1 MNKKAIAAFAA
12 GATLLAG
19 FAMATPAFAGAKT
32 DAKTAETKV
41 DPAAKA
47 QRIKEIKEQLPMV
60 EKQINALENGDEGVA
75 YGNEMLYSSEVV
87 VEFDKAQQTL
97 GEADSAVSKASS
109 DYDTVRGL
117 FYGDSANKN
126 KTFTKDETVKFKF
139 EDGAWKVDN
148 SGDVTGKSIYAALT
162 DAQAKYAQ
170 AQEAFNNA
178 SAKRDAFNA
187 RYNAVVAERNKLKAE
202 LDVLEGRKPA
212 PTPTPTPDHTKPDH
226 TKPDHTTPVQP
237 AQPGSKTEAIKNV
250 LAKKVDVDAAEHNFA
265 EKKEAYT
272 KAATTL
278 AAAKAELDAAEHDK
292 AVAEQALSDFEASGV
307 NDSAKLKSLKEA
319 VARADAHVV
328 RTTTAFNKALV
339 DFNDAK
345 TADLAAQAAYKA
357 AKDAYDEAYNAAIK
371 LGVNPA
377 LLPSVTAVDPLSPAF
392 PQLAQAQK
400 IYADALAGKFGAAA
414 QKAVQKAEAKAQA
427 AAPAAAAGKAGA
439 AAAKGELATKGGNGH
454 GGKAGEKLGNAGV
467 GVALTALAA
476 SMLAGMGAAVRKMRH

>member
-1 MNKKAIAAFAA
+1 MMNKKAIAAFAA

-19 FAMATPAFAGAKT
+19 FAMATPAMAESLIPMYNQNNGFAEVSDGT
-32 DAKTAETKV
+32 DASV
-41 DPAAKA
+41 LKA
-47 QRIKEIKEQLPMV
+47 TIEQDKQEIKAAEDWNDKV
-60 EKQINALENGDEGVA
+60 SSAHANANTRTATVTVDGAVPADSSQATHVLVL
-75 YGNEMLYSSEVV
+75 GNDGKLSVV
-87 VEFDKAQQTL
+87 VEANAVTQAQVDAL
-97 GEADSAVSKASS
+97 MAA
-109 DYDTVRGL
+109 
-117 FYGDSANKN
+117 ANKAEAAVDAA
-126 KTFTKDETVKFKF
+126 KKKLADDE
-139 EDGAWKVDN
+139 
-148 SGDVTGKSIYAALT
+148 AAL
-162 DAQAKYAQ
+162 AK
-170 AQEAFNNA
+170 
-178 SAKRDAFNA
+178 
-187 RYNAVVAERNKLKAE
+187 
-202 LDVLEGRKPA
+202 LESKKV
-212 PTPTPTPDHTKPDH
+212 TPKKDDKN
-226 TKPDHTTPVQP
+226 KPDHTTPVQP
-237 AQPGSKTEAIKNV
+237 TKPGSKLEAVKNV
-250 LAKKVDVDAAEHNFA
+250 LAKKVDVDAASHVFA

-272 KAATTL
+272 KAAATL
-278 AAAKAELDAAEHDK
+278 TAAKAELDAAEHDA
-292 AVAEQALSDFEASGV
+292 AVAAQNLSDFEASGV
-307 NDSAKLKSLKEA
+307 NDSAKLQSLKEA

-328 RTTTAFNKALV
+328 RTTTAFNKALA

-345 TADLAAQAAYKA
+345 TADLAAKAAYKA

-439 AAAKGELATKGGNGH
+439 AAGKAAAAKGELATKGGNGH

>member
-12 GATLLAG
+12 GATLLSGMA
-19 FAMATPAFAGAKT
+19 FAAPAFA
-32 DAKTAETKV
+32 AEGPKQETCKVDQTKV
-41 DPAAKA
+41 DAAQAKVDEATAAEHTAAANVRKAQAKVNAAAAQYTAVKKLNKDSEEAAAKYTLA
-47 QRIKEIKEQLPMV
+47 TTTDKAKYSDDQKEDLKKAKDAAAE
-60 EKQINALENGDEGVA
+60 ALAKGLKDAYKAIEGKDATDQAKYNGVA
-75 YGNEMLYSSEVV
+75 DVQAARNTASDELEAANDALTEAKTKLTSAQADL
-87 VEFDKAQQTL
+87 DKAQC
-97 GEADSAVSKASS
+97 KAAPAQQP
-109 DYDTVRGL
+109 GPQ
-117 FYGDSANKN
+117 NPP
-126 KTFTKDETVKFKF
+126 
-139 EDGAWKVDN
+139 
-148 SGDVTGKSIYAALT
+148 VT
-162 DAQAKYAQ
+162 
-170 AQEAFNNA
+170 
-178 SAKRDAFNA
+178 
-187 RYNAVVAERNKLKAE
+187 
-202 LDVLEGRKPA
+202 
-212 PTPTPTPDHTKPDH
+212 
-226 TKPDHTTPVQP
+226 P

-265 EKKEAYT
+265 EKKEAYA
-272 KAATTL
+272 KAAATL
-278 AAAKAELDAAEHDK
+278 TAAKAELDAAEHDK
-292 AVAEQALSDFEASGV
+292 AVAAQNLSDFEASGV

-328 RTTTAFNKALV
+328 RTTTAFNKALA

-345 TADLAAQAAYKA
+345 TADLAAQAAYNA

-377 LLPSVTAVDPLSPAF
+377 LLPSVTAIDPLSPAF

-427 AAPAAAAGKAGA
+427 AAPAAAGAAAGKAGA

-454 GGKAGEKLGNAGV
+454 GKAGEKLGNAGV